1 MRGKARAIVAALAL
15 AACGCCST
23 FEAGYQEG
31 RREALLDALET
42 STECADRAEVE
53 RRLHRLIKRSGGAE

>member
-1 MRGKARAIVAALAL
+1 MRTVLLAILAL
-15 AACGCCST
+15 GTCGCCST

-53 RRLHRLIKRSGGAE
+53 LRLHRLIKRAK